1 MARILLVEDNVTI
14 QLLVKEV
21 LAHHQLVIADT
32 IQAATEL
39 LRTAVDL
46 VLLDVSLPDGNGFDF
61 FLKVQKHQPDIPVIF
76 LTSKAETA
84 DKVVG
89 YSLGADDYIT
99 KPFEPLEFRVRI
111 DAKLKKSNKDSSQR
125 LHRIENMTLN
135 LDLQKVTVESPQ
147 GPVELELTSFEFK
160 LLLYLAKNKNI
171 LLTRDQLMENVWGGN
186 LNVQDRAIDTHMS
199 KLRKKLDGTYWTI
212 KSVYGSGYRL
222 TQINAQ

>member
-1 MARILLVEDNVTI
+1 MARILLVEDNITNQI
-14 QLLVKEV
+14 LVKET

-32 IQAATEL
+32 LEAATEYL
-39 LRTAVDL
+39 KTAVDL
-46 VLLDVSLPDGNGFDF
+46 VLLDVHLPDGNGFDF
-61 FLKVQKHQPDIPVIF
+61 FLKIQKHLPDTPVIF
-76 LTSKAETA
+76 LTSKSETA

-89 YSLGADDYIT
+89 YTLGADDYIT
-99 KPFEPLEFRVRI
+99 KPFEPLEFRVRV
-111 DAKLKKSNKDSSQR
+111 DARLKKLNKDSSQR
-125 LHRIENMTLN
+125 LHRIENMVLN
-135 LDLQKVTVESPQ
+135 LDLQKVTVESPN
-147 GPVELELTSFEFK
+147 GPCELELTSFEFK

-222 TQINAQ
+222 TQKAD